1 MRSPGKK
8 VLLYAGYFYN
18 FSVCGGG
25 GGLFAT
31 FFSLLG
37 QPGH

>member
-8 VLLYAGYFYN
+8 VLLYAGYFYY
-18 FSVCGGG
+18 FSVCGG

-31 FFSLLG
+31 FFSSLG